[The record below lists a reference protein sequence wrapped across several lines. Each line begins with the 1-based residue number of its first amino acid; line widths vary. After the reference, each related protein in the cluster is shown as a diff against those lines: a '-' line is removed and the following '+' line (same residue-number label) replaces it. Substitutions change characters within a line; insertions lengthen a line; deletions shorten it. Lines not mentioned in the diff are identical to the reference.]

1 MGRNA
6 RGMNYWKSRKTST
19 STKSRACG
27 CDIPQSLSSSELLS
41 MRWIEESSFDVKE
54 HLTAAVEH
62 DGVKWLEI
70 RCNYKFI
77 SSIVS
82 DDKSLK
88 MKGRRRFTI
97 FHWRGNNCPQY
108 VWIGYCWLPV
118 KNPRRKTRLCKRSP
132 GSNYS

>member
-1 MGRNA
+1 
-6 RGMNYWKSRKTST
+6 
-19 STKSRACG
+19 
-27 CDIPQSLSSSELLS
+27 

-82 DDKSLK
+82 DDKILK
-88 MKGRRRFTI
+88 DERSAKIHNIPLKREQLSPICMDRLLLTTSKEST
-97 FHWRGNNCPQY
+97 
-108 VWIGYCWLPV
+108 
-118 KNPRRKTRLCKRSP
+118 KENPAL
-132 GSNYS
+132 